1 MTPPPASALA
11 ADTGRVNQKRRT
23 RKALLE
29 AAARLAR
36 EGRTPTLEEVAEAA
50 LVSRAT
56 AYRYFQNV
64 EDLLL
69 EAALDVA
76 VPNADDLFAGGGP
89 ADPLARVERVET
101 ALHEMMAVN
110 EVQLRM
116 MLIHSLERRL
126 KGEADE
132 TLPARQNRR
141 TPLLEAALAPLE
153 DDLDPRA
160 RQRLIAALSM
170 VVGIEAIVVLKDV
183 LQLDAPQIRDVKR
196 WAVQALVKAAMDG
209 R

>member
-1 MTPPPASALA
+1 MAVQ

-64 EDLLL
+64 DDLLL

-76 VPNADDLFAGGGP
+76 VPGPADLFADGGP
-89 ADPLARVERVET
+89 ADPLARVERVEG
-101 ALHEMMAVN
+101 ALHEMMAAN

-126 KGEADE
+126 KGEADDG
-132 TLPARQNRR
+132 LPARQNRR
-141 TPLLEAALAPLE
+141 TPLLEAALDPLRDE
-153 DDLDPRA
+153 LTPAA
-160 RQRLIAALSM
+160 RQRLLGALSM
-170 VVGIEAIVVLKDV
+170 VVGIEAIVALKDV
-183 LQLDAPQIRDVKR
+183 LQLDEPQIRDVKR
-196 WAVQALVKAAMDG
+196 WAVKALVEAARKG
-209 R
+209 G

>member
-1 MTPPPASALA
+1 MSPPTSALP
-11 ADTGRVNQKRRT
+11 ADSGRVNQKRRT

-56 AYRYFQNV
+56 AYRYFQSV

-69 EAALDVA
+69 EASLDVA
-76 VPNADDLFAGGGP
+76 VPEPADLFAGGGP
-89 ADPLARVERVET
+89 ADPVARFERVEA
-101 ALHEMMAVN
+101 ALHEMMAAN

-116 MLIHSLERRL
+116 MLVHSLERRL
-126 KGEADE
+126 KGAADD

-141 TPLLEAALAPLE
+141 TPLLEAALAPVRDE
-153 DDLDPRA
+153 FTPAA
-160 RQRLIAALSM
+160 RERLLAALSM
-170 VVGIEAIVVLKDV
+170 IVGIEAIVALKDV
-183 LQLDAPQIRDVKR
+183 LQLDGSQIRDVKR
-196 WAVQALVKAAMDG
+196 WAVKALVEAARKG
-209 R
+209 G